1 MINRPV
7 HFHPGVQPW
16 ALFLLAARATY
27 MAAHP
32 ELAKRLRNAQ
42 QRCDTADETV
52 FRPALREIS
61 DIAQESIDG
70 ARAILD
76 SRKANSAGE
85 QR

>member
-7 HFHPGVQPW
+7 YLHPGVRPW
-16 ALFLLAARATY
+16 ALFLSAARATY

-32 ELAKRLRNAQ
+32 ELGKRLRDAQ
-42 QRCDTADETV
+42 QRCDSADETV

-61 DIAQESIDG
+61 DIAQESVDG
-70 ARAILD
+70 AWAILD
-76 SRKANSAGE
+76 SRWNTGV